1 MFKESSACGNR
12 QAFELAR
19 TSPTHPLH
27 QEKCISMEKRYC
39 DLTAKMFQRL
49 HLLPSMDK
57 SNYSNL
63 PPFTGRDEGWRP
75 CKGLERMWGLY
86 CQHTKGSLQTQTCS
100 TAGES

>member
-1 MFKESSACGNR
+1 MFKESSVCGNR

-19 TSPTHPLH
+19 TSPTQPLH

-63 PPFTGRDEGWRP
+63 PPFTGRDEGWRLW
-75 CKGLERMWGLY
+75 KGLERMWGQY
-86 CQHTKGSLQTQTCS
+86 RQHTKGSLQSQTCS